1 MRGNIKEDLLRN
13 YTYKIKTFESNITS
27 IQKKD
32 SEHEGYII
40 NLDYYNDLKNKIQ
53 YEKYKNKISIS
64 RFDIFDI
71 KDNEKIMTIKDLE
84 FKTYKY
90 LTNMILNGNKYII
103 IDSTFWKVICEKGK
117 KNSVAINYY
126 ISDHMSSLNVNLGY
140 YTLEFDNRKNNILEE
155 SNLRYKSGNDFIL
168 IMRAYKNLKSYYD
181 FEIKIKKAE
190 KISGRGYL
198 VEKYWIDNW
207 KHQIKYENIKNDYL
221 IKNKSDKEIR
231 DKLIYIL
238 EGNEYKLID
247 LKEIKNKKLNNKQNI
262 EKYLKNNSLVLV
274 SADFIDSFD
283 PNHSLNVINYNLCKN
298 TIEID
303 LGPGNSLKF
312 QITNN
317 IIPQSFTGAENNYI
331 KNNIE
336 DFKQNSKQKEIFNS
350 QNNNNINN
358 ININKPNI
366 NIEISKKNEI
376 PKLKSE
382 NNEKYIN
389 QIEELK
395 KQLLEEKERNS
406 ELQLQKRKLEKI
418 ISSLKQEN
426 IDFKTKYDKEINKL
440 KENKKQLENE
450 LNNKNN
456 VIQNYI
462 SEINDLKENK
472 NQITNIK
479 PGEKAFSV
487 LFMTQGSDDIYN
499 YSMICKNTELFVR
512 LEERLYD
519 DFPQFKKKETIFMV
533 DARRILRFQ
542 TLDENKIKRN
552 NIISLFVVDSD

>member
-64 RFDIFDI
+64 RFDKFDI

-181 FEIKIKKAE
+181 FEIKIKKGE
-190 KISGRGYL
+190 QISGRGYL
-198 VEKYWIDNW
+198 VEKDWIDKW
-207 KHQIKYENIKNDYL
+207 KQQIKYENIKTDYL
-221 IKNKSDKEIR
+221 IKNKSEKEIR

-395 KQLLEEKERNS
+395 KQLLEEKDRNS

-450 LNNKNN
+450 LNNKNKA
-456 VIQNYI
+456 IQNYI

-552 NIISLFVVDSD
+552 DIIHLFIAD

>member
-64 RFDIFDI
+64 RFDKFDI

-181 FEIKIKKAE
+181 FEIKIKKGE
-190 KISGRGYL
+190 QISGRGYL
-198 VEKYWIDNW
+198 VEKDWIDKW
-207 KHQIKYENIKNDYL
+207 KQQIKYENIKTDYL

-366 NIEISKKNEI
+366 NIEISKKNVI

-450 LNNKNN
+450 LNNKNKA
-456 VIQNYI
+456 IQNYI

-552 NIISLFVVDSD
+552 DIISLFVVDSD